1 MGPLDRRDGG
11 ILLALTAVGLG
22 VSMWLGTPQLNS
34 AQTSEKWVVGIAGLV
49 VGVLSAWACLRLAK
63 AAPELRWPGAL
74 WAVLPWY
81 TCFLGQMAY
90 IGFLLM
96 VVEVAIGAA
105 CLSRRIRGSLG
116 QAVWVLVVVRVAIF
130 AVHQLLPAWLRGG
143 SGIVGWMGVM

>member
-1 MGPLDRRDGG
+1 MRQLARRDGG
-11 ILLALTAVGLG
+11 TLLALAAGGLG
-22 VSMWLGTPQLNS
+22 VSMWLGTDHFNLV
-34 AQTSEKWVVGIAGLV
+34 QTSEKWVVGIAGLV

-63 AAPELRWPGAL
+63 VSPELRWPGAL

-116 QAVWVLVVVRVAIF
+116 QAVWVLVVVRVTIF
-130 AVHQLLPAWLRGG
+130 AVHQFFPAWLRGG